1 MNINSYL
8 IPDDI
13 SVRTQ
18 ITLTKK
24 IKELIEKKS
33 VAMGISVSE
42 YLRRAALV
50 VATIDDQGKTDLM
63 MLAKKVVGSVDLRK
77 HPEWKDKKSV
87 VKWQRDLR
95 SEWDS

>member
-1 MNINSYL
+1 MNISSYL

-24 IKELIEKKS
+24 IKELVEEKS
-33 VAMGISVSE
+33 AAMGISVSE

-50 VATIDDQGKTDLM
+50 VATIDDQGKADM
-63 MLAKKVVGSVDLRK
+63 AGLAKKVIGSVNLK
-77 HPEWKDKKSV
+77 NHPEWKNKTAV
-87 VKWQRDLR
+87 IKWQKSIRD
-95 SEWDS
+95 EWES